1 MDISGKYRSTIG
13 QGMNKSMTRIKNEH
27 QATPVTPR
35 TMRIVSIVILAF
47 SAALILFGLNM
58 FQLGIKDAK
67 TAQGLQVSGMAGT
80 VVDARTQVVRADDGE
95 LHALRVELTF
105 VDADGGNHTLNTN
118 HFPPY
123 HPPLDSPQ
131 GYVDDFPTKD
141 QIVGQPVTYRLGES
155 PEVEL
160 TSNLSAIAN
169 EGWGFPNYLGIA
181 LMVMGS
187 GAAIGGVVSL
197 TRATRRTRR
206 G

>member
-1 MDISGKYRSTIG
+1 MST
-13 QGMNKSMTRIKNEH
+13 KPP
-27 QATPVTPR
+27 PVTPR
-35 TMRIVSIVILAF
+35 TMKIVSIVILAF

-118 HFPPY
+118 HFPQY

-160 TSNLSAIAN
+160 TNNLSAIAN

-197 TRATRRTRR
+197 IRATRRTRR

>member
-1 MDISGKYRSTIG
+1 MSSKPAPI
-13 QGMNKSMTRIKNEH
+13 
-27 QATPVTPR
+27 TPK
-35 TMRIVSIVILAF
+35 TMKIVSIFILAF
-47 SAALILFGLNM
+47 SAALILFGVNM
-58 FQLGIKDAK
+58 LQIGNKDAT
-67 TAQGLQVSGMAGT
+67 TAQDLQASGLAGT
-80 VVDARTQVVRADDGE
+80 IVDARTEIARVDDGE

-118 HFPPY
+118 HFPRY

-155 PEVEL
+155 PAVEL
-160 TSNLSAIAN
+160 TSYLSSIAN

-181 LMVMGS
+181 LIVMGS

-197 TRATRRTRR
+197 TRATRRLR
-206 G
+206 